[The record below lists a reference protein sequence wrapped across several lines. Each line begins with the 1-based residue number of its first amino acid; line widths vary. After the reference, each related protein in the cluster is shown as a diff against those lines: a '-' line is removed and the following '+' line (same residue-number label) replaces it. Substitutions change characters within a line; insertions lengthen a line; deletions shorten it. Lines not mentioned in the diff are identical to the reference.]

1 MIRNTQGG
9 SIVES
14 ILLNSQRFNGCLEK
28 DENLSLT
35 LATQVKAMLGDYCDI
50 QFLSSEEVS
59 GDGEE
64 VRLVELLTGYD
75 YDQGFPR

>member
-1 MIRNTQGG
+1 
-9 SIVES
+9 
-14 ILLNSQRFNGCLEK
+14 
-28 DENLSLT
+28 
-35 LATQVKAMLGDYCDI
+35 MLGDYCDI

-64 VRLVELLTGYD
+64 ARLIEVLTGFD